1 MADEA
6 APPPAPKEGEIQIN
20 VAELNRGEEGAA
32 NALTALFDEGAPPD
46 QPDGESQSADAGA
59 PEKAPT
65 GDNED
70 GHSEPPAT
78 GAIEPPA
85 SWTADEKQQF
95 DALPPEAKKAIEPF
109 LRRDRERDA
118 LLSTQ
123 SRKTAEETQKFQTL
137 RTQAETERAQ
147 QTQFFQSI
155 ALQLTPELQRFQ
167 NLDWT
172 KLAAE
177 QPAEWAK
184 QSQAYAD
191 VRNRHDAAMQAAS
204 MLGQQQQAE
213 VGKRREEF
221 LTKERALL
229 VEKIPEFADPLK
241 GKAFADDI
249 VRHVSEFTPDEWKGA
264 VDHRYFT
271 VARDAML
278 WRKAEAARKSAQ
290 TKRAQ
295 PAPSNVRTLRPAAR
309 PEGTAAS
316 EGEAK
321 QFEALHGKLAKTGSI
336 RDAQAL
342 LTRVL
347 G

>member
-6 APPPAPKEGEIQIN
+6 AAPPAPKAGEIQID

-32 NALTALFDEGAPPD
+32 NALTALFDDGTTKD
-46 QPDGESQSADAGA
+46 QPDGETQSADAAA
-59 PEKAPT
+59 PETAPS

-85 SWTADEKQQF
+85 SWTADAKLAF
-95 DALPPEAKKAIEPF
+95 AKLSPELQNIVAT
-109 LRRDRERDA
+109 RESEREGQLA
-118 LLSTQ
+118 TQ
-123 SRKTAEETQKFQTL
+123 SRKAIEEAKRIDAERTAIV
-137 RTQAETERAQ
+137 AERAQ
-147 QTQFFQSI
+147 QATFFQSI

-167 NLDWT
+167 SLDWT

-191 VRNRHDAAMQAAS
+191 IRNRHDAAMQAAS
-204 MLGQQQQAE
+204 MISQQQQAE
-213 VGKRREEF
+213 TQKRRGEF

-249 VRHVSEFTPDEWKGA
+249 VRLVSEFTPEEWRMA

-278 WRKAEAARKSAQ
+278 WRKAEAARKAAQ
-290 TKRAQ
+290 GKRTQ

-309 PEGTAAS
+309 PEGTAGGEA
-316 EGEAK
+316 EAK

-342 LTRVL
+342 LSRVL
-347 G
+347 